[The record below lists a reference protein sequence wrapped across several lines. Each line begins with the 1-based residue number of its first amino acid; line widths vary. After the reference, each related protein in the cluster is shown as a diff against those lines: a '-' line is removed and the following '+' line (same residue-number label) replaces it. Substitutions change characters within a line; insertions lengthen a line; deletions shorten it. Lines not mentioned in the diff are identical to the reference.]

1 MRKTAD
7 GEGKISW
14 LYLWLPLENSTFGAI
29 PFEPFDCWSRLS
41 ISLYLS
47 FEPGI
52 KLFGAR
58 IGGRKE
64 KEESMDEE
72 KANEWEIVASFIRRK
87 KRMNE

>member
-41 ISLYLS
+41 ISLSLS
-47 FEPGI
+47 
-52 KLFGAR
+52 LFRAWNKIIWC

-64 KEESMDEE
+64 KEENMDEE

>member
-1 MRKTAD
+1 MVILMASA
-7 GEGKISW
+7 GE
-14 LYLWLPLENSTFGAI
+14 LHLWNNPVWTLRLLVKAI
-29 PFEPFDCWSRLS
+29 DL
-41 ISLYLS
+41 SLYLS

-72 KANEWEIVASFIRRK
+72 KANEWEIVASFIWRK